1 MCLFFSFSSKLNTF
15 AGQSFSSILLC
26 NWFPFGPLN
35 HTSIEYSEFASL
47 HGVVPCFERLFLF
60 LFQSLFLLF
69 LPCLSTSLYSCILC
83 FPEPV
88 LDGARPKT
96 GNVLT
101 PSEQGVEQV
110 RNMKKRKR
118 KKAQYHGEEMHK
130 SKSHQTATHR
140 GSESESTVLSL
151 AELQRTSKI
160 N

>member
-1 MCLFFSFSSKLNTF
+1 M
-15 AGQSFSSILLC
+15 
-26 NWFPFGPLN
+26 
-35 HTSIEYSEFASL
+35 
-47 HGVVPCFERLFLF
+47 
-60 LFQSLFLLF
+60 
-69 LPCLSTSLYSCILC
+69 
-83 FPEPV
+83 
-88 LDGARPKT
+88 DGARPKA